1 MSWPQKITR
10 SSYELINFYMSNSAN
25 WMHCSLHFTHFT
37 EVRKI
42 FNCFRACDKVS
53 AECGTEMICSS
64 RYETPGCASFDNR
77 WSRFIS
83 FHSITFHSY
92 SSFLLP
98 TTGPQMILNDACS
111 GFSARSSH
119 IFLFPT
125 FEEWFIMTGAS
136 QWPITPLRMSSSGPG
151 DHMALRTC
159 DTLIQALTLWNL
171 IWGRCYPTQSNMG
184 QHFILQNVEMGRV
197 IH

>member
-25 WMHCSLHFTHFT
+25 WMHFSLHFTHFT
-37 EVRKI
+37 ELRKI

-98 TTGPQMILNDACS
+98 TTGPQMILNDA
-111 GFSARSSH
+111 RS
-119 IFLFPT
+119 IFLHVVHTSFSFQRLKNDSSWRAPR
-125 FEEWFIMTGAS
+125 S
-136 QWPITPLRMSSSGPG
+136 DQLRHYACPPPGLVTIWRSG
-151 DHMALRTC
+151 
-159 DTLIQALTLWNL
+159 
-171 IWGRCYPTQSNMG
+171 
-184 QHFILQNVEMGRV
+184 VV
-197 IH
+197 IHWYRLWHCET